1 MTRLTARCALVLG
14 LVALPAA
21 APAAAWAQ
29 AAPAPQ
35 EPAAAARLPDAFSE
49 ETPPAVLEAEQ
60 ARIARAETALR
71 AQIAALQAGTP
82 AYEGMTPGL
91 AEAVRPQAA
100 QVVQIIASLGALQS
114 IQHAGVENGA
124 ELFLVTFAAA
134 PTQWI
139 VGLDEEG
146 RVGALLFRPAS

>member
-1 MTRLTARCALVLG
+1 VTRLTARYALALG
-14 LVALPAA
+14 LLALPATGL
-21 APAAAWAQ
+21 AQ

-35 EPAAAARLPDAFSE
+35 EPAAAARLPDAFSD
-49 ETPPAVLEAEQ
+49 ETPTAVLEAEQ

-71 AQIAALQAGTP
+71 VQIAGLQAGTP
-82 AYEGMTPGL
+82 AYDAMTPGL

-100 QVVQIIASLGALQS
+100 QVVQIINSLGALQA
-114 IQHAGVENGA
+114 IRHVGVENGA

-146 RVGALLFRPAS
+146 HVGALLFRPAT

>member
-14 LVALPAA
+14 LLALPAA
-21 APAAAWAQ
+21 APAATLAQ
-29 AAPAPQ
+29 TAPQ

-60 ARIARAETALR
+60 ARIARAEAALR

-82 AYEGMTPGL
+82 AYDGMTPGL
-91 AEAVRPQAA
+91 ADAVRPQAA